1 MTDTSFH
8 WSCESVKQHTGL
20 SCSCAVYLQAGVPQ
34 RMQDQVAQLDRLH
47 WLLADTIRLVSA
59 VGRVEGNA
67 AAKSTLQVCSL
78 LSCQILTSPTDA
90 ALQIQIVPKC
100 LLYGLYM

>member
-1 MTDTSFH
+1 
-8 WSCESVKQHTGL
+8 
-20 SCSCAVYLQAGVPQ
+20 VYLQAGVPQ

-47 WLLADTIRLVSA
+47 WLLADTTRLVSA

-78 LSCQILTSPTDA
+78 LSSHRH
-90 ALQIQIVPKC
+90 
-100 LLYGLYM
+100 

>member
-1 MTDTSFH
+1 MLACLQAATKVRVALSSLLGIAVLRLTLLFAGY
-8 WSCESVKQHTGL
+8 VKQYMGL

-47 WLLADTIRLVSA
+47 WLLADTTRLVSA

-78 LSCQILTSPTDA
+78 LSSHRH
-90 ALQIQIVPKC
+90 
-100 LLYGLYM
+100 

>member
-1 MTDTSFH
+1 M
-8 WSCESVKQHTGL
+8 GL
-20 SCSCAVYLQAGVPQ
+20 SCSCAVYLQGGVPQ

-47 WLLADTIRLVSA
+47 WLLADTSRLVSA

-78 LSCQILTSPTDA
+78 LSPKILTSPTYP
-90 ALQIQIVPKC
+90 ALQIVQGACCMPFTC
-100 LLYGLYM
+100 GTTSF